1 MPGILERALLH
12 GRAGERSQ
20 ACALMREVLR
30 RIEKLHDDQML
41 AGPEPLPVRF
51 YRESA
56 ETYLRGVDR

>member
-1 MPGILERALLH
+1 
-12 GRAGERSQ
+12 
-20 ACALMREVLR
+20 MREVLR
-30 RIEKLHDDQML
+30 RIEKLAEDEML